1 MTLPS
6 IQVQLSAREAKNI
19 AAALC
24 LVGLGSNKKV
34 SVVKPYYKSGFLGSV
49 LLPD

>member
-6 IQVQLSAREAKNI
+6 FQVQLSAREAKNV
-19 AAALC
+19 APALC
-24 LVGLGSNKKV
+24 LVGLGSNQKV